1 MDLPDYEQFF
11 RPRDCRARSSAV
23 GGSAGVRPVL
33 LFAMGLAA
41 GTALSQT
48 LPQVTISATRSEAS
62 PFDVPAAVD
71 VIDGARVRAAARP
84 EINLS
89 ESLALVPGLNARDR
103 QNYAQDLQLSIRGF
117 GARST
122 FGVRGVRLYVDG
134 IPATMPDGQGQLSHI
149 DLASAGRI
157 EVLRGPFS
165 ALYGNSSGGVL
176 QVFTEPGA
184 GPPQV
189 ATSLAVGSDGLV
201 RPGLR
206 IIGSTPSLGY
216 VVSANGIDTDGWR
229 EHSSASRDL
238 LNARLDFNR
247 TQDSGWTLVANA
259 TKQRADDPL
268 GLTRAQFDAAPRSAD
283 PAAILFDTRKTV
295 TQEQLGLIHEHRLA
309 SGDRLRLMVY
319 GGERATDQF
328 QAIPVAPQLSPLH
341 PGGVIGLE
349 RRYAGTDLRW
359 TSQSTLSD
367 GPLEVVAGLSYDR
380 MEEQRRGWQNFV
392 GTALGVQ
399 GALRRDEDNVVSNL
413 DPYLQAVWKFAPR
426 WSLTAGV
433 RHSSVEF
440 SSQDHYVVGPNGNDS
455 GSLHYSATLPVAG
468 LMFEWSPQVHVYAAM
483 GRGFETPT
491 FNELAYRPDGNPGL
505 NFNLQPSRSDNIE
518 VGVKGRAPEGDRWR
532 TDWSAALFQT
542 STRDEI
548 VTQTNSGG
556 RSTFQNAGTTRRRGL
571 ELAWGVALAP
581 AWQFQLAQTWLEARY
596 REAFATCTG
605 TPCAAPNQVVP
616 EGNRIPGTAQS
627 TFAAELAWQQA
638 RGWQAGAEV
647 RRSGKVYVNDA
658 NSDAAGSFV
667 TLAVSAGYV
676 FDFRGWNLSAAARID
691 NLLSRRYAGSVI
703 VNEGNGR
710 FFESAPDRSF
720 VFKLVG
726 NYSF

>member
-1 MDLPDYEQFF
+1 M
-11 RPRDCRARSSAV
+11 RAAV
-23 GGSAGVRPVL
+23 

-48 LPQVTISATRSEAS
+48 LPPVTVSATRNEAS

-71 VIDGARVRAAARP
+71 VIAGERVRAAARP

-189 ATSLAVGSDGLV
+189 TTSLAAGSDGLV

-206 IIGSTPSLGY
+206 MSGSTPSMGY
-216 VVSANGIDTDGWR
+216 VVSANGLTTDGWR
-229 EHSSASRDL
+229 EHSSATRGL

-247 TQDSGWTLVANA
+247 TQDSEWTLVANA
-259 TKQRADDPL
+259 VNLRADDPL

-283 PAAILFDTRKTV
+283 AAAILFDTRKTV
-295 TQEQLGLIHEHRLA
+295 KQDQLGLIHEHRLA

-319 GGERATDQF
+319 GGERETEQF

-359 TSQSTLSD
+359 TSQSTLSE

-380 MEEQRRGWQNFV
+380 MEELRRGWQNFV
-392 GTALGVQ
+392 GPTLGVQ
-399 GALRRDEDNVVSNL
+399 GALRRDEDNEVSNL

-440 SSQDHYVVGPNGNDS
+440 SSHDHYVVGPNGDDS

-468 LMFEWSPQVHVYAAM
+468 LMFEWSPQVHVYGAV

-491 FNELAYRPDGNPGL
+491 FNELAYRPDGKPGL
-505 NFNLQPSRSDNIE
+505 NFNLQPSRSDNLE
-518 VGVKGRAPEGDRWR
+518 VGVKGRAPEQAPWR
-532 TDWSAALFQT
+532 TEWSAALFQT
-542 STRDEI
+542 STSDEI

-556 RSTFQNAGTTRRRGL
+556 RSTFQNAGTTRRRGI
-571 ELAWGVALAP
+571 ELAWSVALAP
-581 AWQFQLAQTWLEARY
+581 AWQFQLAQTWLDARY
-596 REAFATCTG
+596 REAFATCTT

-627 TFAAELAWQQA
+627 TFAAELAWQPA

-658 NSDAAGSFV
+658 NNDAAASFV
-667 TLAVSAGYV
+667 TLAV
-676 FDFRGWNLSAAARID
+676 
-691 NLLSRRYAGSVI
+691 
-703 VNEGNGR
+703 
-710 FFESAPDRSF
+710 
-720 VFKLVG
+720 
-726 NYSF
+726 